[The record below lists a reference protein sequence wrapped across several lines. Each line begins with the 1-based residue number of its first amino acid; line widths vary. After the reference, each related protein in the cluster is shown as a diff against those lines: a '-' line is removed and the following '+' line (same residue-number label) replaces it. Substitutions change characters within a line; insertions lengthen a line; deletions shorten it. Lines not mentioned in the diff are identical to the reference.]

1 VSDLVVL
8 DAAAVE
14 RALPM
19 PAAITAVRE
28 ALRAGLDPEA
38 DPARAVVPVEHGQ
51 LLLMPA
57 QWGRYAGVKLATVA
71 PANPDLGLPRIQ
83 GAYLLLDGST
93 LTPLAVL
100 DGFALTSIRTAAVSA
115 VAADQLAE
123 PDAQRLVVFGSG
135 PQGRSH
141 LTALRAI
148 RRIGQV
154 VVVGRDA
161 GRASAFAAHLA
172 GEGLDARTGTGADV
186 ATADVVV
193 CATTARTPL
202 FDGSLLG
209 SRTTVVAVGS
219 HEPEAAEVDATTV
232 CRSTVVVE
240 ARSAALREAGDLIG
254 PVQAGLLDP
263 DALVGL
269 ASLVRGAVPMPP
281 TRPRLF
287 KSVGMAWEDLVLAAS
302 THAAHADRR
311 AGGHDGG

>member
-1 VSDLVVL
+1 MSDLVVL

-71 PANPDLGLPRIQ
+71 PANLDLGLPRIQ

-148 RRIGQV
+148 RRIRQV

-172 GEGLDARTGTGADV
+172 GEGSTPAPGPAPTWRPQTWSSAPPPRAHPCSTDPCWAHAPPWSPWGRT
-186 ATADVVV
+186 
-193 CATTARTPL
+193 
-202 FDGSLLG
+202 
-209 SRTTVVAVGS
+209 SRRR
-219 HEPEAAEVDATTV
+219 P
-232 CRSTVVVE
+232 RSTQRRCVV
-240 ARSAALREAGDLIG
+240 RPSSWR
-254 PVQAGLLDP
+254 
-263 DALVGL
+263 
-269 ASLVRGAVPMPP
+269 RG
-281 TRPRLF
+281 RPRC
-287 KSVGMAWEDLVLAAS
+287 G
-302 THAAHADRR
+302 RR
-311 AGGHDGG
+311 AT